1 MSPVLYTIQYSALNR
16 TKQSQSEST
25 SNLGRGR
32 HAITSAD
39 GIVNE
44 VSIGIWCVSKGK
56 KAQQRGNKGW
66 SRREIKKET
75 WKRGRREGEAI
86 KARGRKEVVFLYSSS
101 FGFVDT
107 VDVKVAALFASGEAG
122 VPTVSLR
129 DEKSWNLNFHWLQPP
144 SPPSPFPQCPLRR
157 EERLRNKLGTTFF
170 LSARCESIK
179 GANTVQERN
188 GCRCGMMINWRRS
201 KSNKIGRSICFISFP
216 LYISY

>member
-1 MSPVLYTIQYSALNR
+1 MYPR
-16 TKQSQSEST
+16 
-25 SNLGRGR
+25 
-32 HAITSAD
+32 
-39 GIVNE
+39 
-44 VSIGIWCVSKGK
+44 GK

-86 KARGRKEVVFLYSSS
+86 KARGGKEVVFLHSSS

-216 LYISY
+216 VYISY